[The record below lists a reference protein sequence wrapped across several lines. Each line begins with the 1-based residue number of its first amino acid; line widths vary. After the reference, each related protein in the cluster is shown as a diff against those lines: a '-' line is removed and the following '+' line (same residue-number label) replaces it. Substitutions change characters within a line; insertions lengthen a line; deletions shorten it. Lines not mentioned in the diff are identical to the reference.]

1 MTHEQDSLF
10 PELDPAPQEPVIEP
24 DWAVIRADAAAGGRE
39 SSAMRTTVAA
49 TQSTPTERFKQD
61 LGGGPYPETGSRE
74 PSRRPYGKTDKR
86 KLSPNAGID
95 RDEARKVGQAEARQA
110 NQRTMFIPNVD
121 LDTGTVTY
129 SGEQIEAA
137 KRQAAATFIKTALRS
152 GDALPHIEARKSKK
166 Q

>member
-10 PELDPAPQEPVIEP
+10 PELDPAPQEPVVEP
-24 DWAVIRADAAAGGRE
+24 DWAAIRAATAAGGRE
-39 SSAMRTTVAA
+39 SLAVRTTVAA
-49 TQSTPTERFKQD
+49 TESTPTERFKQD
-61 LGGGPYPETGSRE
+61 LGGGPYPETASRE

-86 KLSPNAGID
+86 KLSTSAGLD
-95 RDEARKVGQAEARQA
+95 RDKARKVGQAEARQA

-121 LDTGTVTY
+121 LDTGPVTY
-129 SGEQIEAA
+129 SGEHIEAA
-137 KRQAAATFIKTALRS
+137 KRQAAAIFIMAALRN